1 MKQTR
6 QQIRIYTNTEE
17 PHNINMKTE
26 EFSDSDG
33 TESEIDEYLNENPL
47 LSNPDMPIFDVAT
60 GKMDK
65 PSCNLEPPY
74 IWLMDR
80 SDRLGSALPLG
91 KKSVAISVVDNKIV
105 VGKPWG
111 KEILPYDDAKQTETI
126 LQLAR
131 CYNIAVQ
138 DMRVTD
144 RKLKNA
150 EMSKKMSMEFILALE
165 AEIDDNL
172 FEDLMI
178 SYKIMCEIEEN
189 VSPPT
194 SYDFSHTHTSEKIYL
209 FHEIAGLKVRIQ
221 ELEQKLQQASGTSS
235 QDERRGPPASSPA
248 RHPDSRRDRRAQR
261 PDSERAQRAQHHSSR
276 RDQRVRHPDSR
287 RAGQSPAPAFRRART
302 APCPDSPE
310 HFPTSRHQALTK
322 ILPVGRPV
330 NSMPHLDPEDSS
342 DENTDE
348 ENSSAED
355 SRYPNRVITAEK
367 RNFTCAHVVPPR
379 ADAIGYLQPPSDW
392 LMPDNDDSLN
402 REPIDSLDITDFSLS
417 PDMAFGLKI
426 SPIHFTNSF
435 NSAVVDAITDAQNV
449 QGQGRQ

>member
-1 MKQTR
+1 LKQTR

-17 PHNINMKTE
+17 PHNINMKAE

-33 TESEIDEYLNENPL
+33 TESEIDEYLTENPL
-47 LSNPDMPIFDVAT
+47 LSNPNMPIFDVAT

-172 FEDLMI
+172 FE
-178 SYKIMCEIEEN
+178 
-189 VSPPT
+189 
-194 SYDFSHTHTSEKIYL
+194 
-209 FHEIAGLKVRIQ
+209 
-221 ELEQKLQQASGTSS
+221 
-235 QDERRGPPASSPA
+235 
-248 RHPDSRRDRRAQR
+248 
-261 PDSERAQRAQHHSSR
+261 
-276 RDQRVRHPDSR
+276 
-287 RAGQSPAPAFRRART
+287 
-302 APCPDSPE
+302 
-310 HFPTSRHQALTK
+310 
-322 ILPVGRPV
+322 
-330 NSMPHLDPEDSS
+330 
-342 DENTDE
+342 
-348 ENSSAED
+348 
-355 SRYPNRVITAEK
+355 
-367 RNFTCAHVVPPR
+367 
-379 ADAIGYLQPPSDW
+379 
-392 LMPDNDDSLN
+392 
-402 REPIDSLDITDFSLS
+402 
-417 PDMAFGLKI
+417 
-426 SPIHFTNSF
+426 
-435 NSAVVDAITDAQNV
+435 
-449 QGQGRQ
+449 